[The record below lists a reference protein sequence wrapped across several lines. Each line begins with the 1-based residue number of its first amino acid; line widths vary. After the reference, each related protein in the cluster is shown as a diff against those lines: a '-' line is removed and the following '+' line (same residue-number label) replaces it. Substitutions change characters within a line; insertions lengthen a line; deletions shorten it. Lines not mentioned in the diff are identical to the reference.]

1 MNEELWQM
9 DDTWFLNAIMNNVA
23 DSIYIKDRQ
32 CRIVRASKKMAQDCG
47 FSDPAKL
54 IGQTDRTLFSEDFGE
69 KTAIDDLHLM
79 ESGIPLIGLV
89 ENHTLENGE
98 INWTSTTKLPLR
110 NETGE
115 IIGMIGITREINEL
129 KRTELDLQH
138 IATHD
143 ILTSLPN
150 RYLFFNRLEH
160 AICRAKRQDCI
171 FAVLFIDLDHFKLI
185 NDQLGHDTG
194 DQILKKIAM
203 SIKSI
208 LREADTV
215 GRIGGD
221 EFVLLIEN
229 IQNHEEPAMVAM
241 RILTELIILMNSLSL
256 NAKLGASI
264 GISLYP
270 QDSKDASGLIKAAD
284 YAMYQAK
291 TEGNTFRFYTFP
303 QMPEGSE
310 LVGNLE

>member
-1 MNEELWQM
+1 MKEELWHM
-9 DDTWFLNAIMNNVA
+9 DDTWLLNAIMNNVA

-79 ESGIPLIGLV
+79 ESGQPLIGLV
-89 ENHTLENGE
+89 ENHTLDNGE

-115 IIGMIGITREINEL
+115 IIGMLGITREINEL

-160 AICRAKRQDCI
+160 AICRAKRQNCV
-171 FAVLFIDLDHFKLI
+171 FAVLFIDLDHFKVI

-194 DQILKKIAM
+194 DQILKKIAL

-208 LREADTV
+208 LRESDTV

-221 EFVLLIEN
+221 EF
-229 IQNHEEPAMVAM
+229 MD
-241 RILTELIILMNSLSL
+241 
-256 NAKLGASI
+256 NAIFFKIWSPV
-264 GISLYP
+264 SCP
-270 QDSKDASGLIKAAD
+270 S
-284 YAMYQAK
+284 
-291 TEGNTFRFYTFP
+291 
-303 QMPEGSE
+303 
-310 LVGNLE
+310 